1 MLLTATLL
9 ALFLMSCNHN
19 AGRLTAFTNVN
30 LVPMTD
36 ERIIESQTVLVE
48 GSRIIAIGHS
58 DELHV
63 PKNAVVIDGDGYY
76 LMPGLADMHMHTR
89 EDWQPMPGC
98 INLKVRVE
106 NQRVTFRASKGYACI
121 NMCGK
126 DLHSAR
132 KAIALPCSSSMINS
146 M

>member
-19 AGRLTAFTNVN
+19 SGRLTAFTNVN

-89 EDWQPMPGC
+89 EDWTS
-98 INLKVRVE
+98 NAWLHKLE
-106 NQRVTFRASKGYACI
+106 SKG
-121 NMCGK
+121 
-126 DLHSAR
+126 
-132 KAIALPCSSSMINS
+132 
-146 M
+146 